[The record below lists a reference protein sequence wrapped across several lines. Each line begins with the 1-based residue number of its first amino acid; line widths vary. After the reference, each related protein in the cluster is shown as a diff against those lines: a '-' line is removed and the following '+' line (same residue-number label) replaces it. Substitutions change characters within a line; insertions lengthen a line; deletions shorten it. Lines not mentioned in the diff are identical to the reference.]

1 MNIIFAGTPDFASR
15 HLEIVMGS
23 KHHISCALTQPDR
36 QSGRGMEVNLSS
48 VKTLA
53 IKEKIEIFQPKSLKN
68 DEVID
73 KIKYLKPDLMLVVAY
88 GLLIPKP
95 ILDIPSLGCINIH
108 ASILPRWRGA
118 SPMEYS
124 ILNGDKKIGLS
135 YMQMSEGLDEGP
147 VYEIHE
153 CDLDPEDNLPIVEEK
168 LIQLSEI
175 NLNKFLDKIEKNE
188 INHKSQ
194 NDEMATFAP
203 KINKD
208 FLQIDWKG
216 ESSLEIIR
224 KINALSSKY
233 GTFTHLNDK
242 RVKIHKAKNYQYE
255 SSLAPGAIKSS
266 DEGMIVSCK
275 DGTAL
280 IVDTIQMQGKNMVTG
295 KEFIRGYANLIEAHK
310 NFNSA
315 NQ

>member
-23 KHHISCALTQPDR
+23 KHYISCVLTQPDR

-48 VKTLA
+48 VKTFA
-53 IKEKIEIFQPKSLKN
+53 NKEKIEIFQPKSLKN
-68 DEVID
+68 DDVID
-73 KIKYLKPDLMLVVAY
+73 KINYLKPDLMLVVAY

-153 CDLDPEDNLPIVEEK
+153 CNLDPEDNLPVVEEK
-168 LIQLSEI
+168 LIKLSEI
-175 NLNKFLDKIEKNE
+175 NLNNFLDKIENNE

-233 GTFTHLNDK
+233 GTFTYLNDK
-242 RVKIHKAKNYQYE
+242 RVKIHKAKNYQQE
-255 SSLAPGAIKSS
+255 SSLTPGAISSS

-295 KEFIRGYANLIEAHK
+295 KEFIRGYASLIEAHK